1 MKEGQVEKDTRDS
14 KVSELPGS
22 TNEVT
27 HCNRMKQRNGIEF
40 ARLHLKTLNPENKP
54 CFSMVQCSSTFICQS
69 RSGASNNVLKLLR
82 PSRDR
87 SVTGP
92 LVKTGAWANVRQVNA
107 SLFEGGTPRFRS
119 MDAITEIPNSSW
131 TRIKTYIRVY
141 VRAFGL
147 ALKPILKSISEPTL
161 ELALE
166 PISTVITLFDQA
178 KLSQIERPSLSMSI
192 AFEGSNDRARRSESR
207 NKLTTG
213 GSPVLHKDFEL
224 HNSYECMCLL
234 CRRAIGGIAVQYA
247 AKHAEQ
253 SHLVEQMNTKYYYY
267 TRTQGLF
274 RICYPKERPPTVQ
287 TYLSPVETHCMNINY
302 FIPDE
307 ENLTR
312 GFSDD
317 AMTRLHMGRSVIALF
332 IVGFVAIFTAF
343 WTGVVGCW
351 KRSPGNITAT
361 AILMLL
367 ACLLSA
373 SAMGLWHGVE
383 YYEKEKIV
391 GEEYYQ
397 QWSNSID
404 PNSCKDQRQW
414 HQKRESGL
422 RRRCIDVYRD
432 ICPQVLRDNT
442 VQWYGWSF
450 YLAWLGVATCL
461 GTMTLFLIAA
471 SCLRR
476 EHAREQAQ
484 NVLKDNSL
492 ISYDWSYVVAW
503 VGVGWSLV
511 SAILFSAA
519 AICLRGERMREE
531 AMNMQYLMPVYPQ
544 KQQYAYA
551 GYPAPAAYP
560 GPYYHGSQYGPYNY

>member
-1 MKEGQVEKDTRDS
+1 MNHSCK
-14 KVSELPGS
+14 L
-22 TNEVT
+22 
-27 HCNRMKQRNGIEF
+27 
-40 ARLHLKTLNPENKP
+40 
-54 CFSMVQCSSTFICQS
+54 
-69 RSGASNNVLKLLR
+69 VLL
-82 PSRDR
+82 
-87 SVTGP
+87 
-92 LVKTGAWANVRQVNA
+92 Q
-107 SLFEGGTPRFRS
+107 
-119 MDAITEIPNSSW
+119 
-131 TRIKTYIRVY
+131 
-141 VRAFGL
+141 
-147 ALKPILKSISEPTL
+147 
-161 ELALE
+161 
-166 PISTVITLFDQA
+166 
-178 KLSQIERPSLSMSI
+178 
-192 AFEGSNDRARRSESR
+192 
-207 NKLTTG
+207 
-213 GSPVLHKDFEL
+213 
-224 HNSYECMCLL
+224 
-234 CRRAIGGIAVQYA
+234 QYA

-397 QWSNSID
+397 QWSN
-404 PNSCKDQRQW
+404 
-414 HQKRESGL
+414 
-422 RRRCIDVYRD
+422 
-432 ICPQVLRDNT
+432 
-442 VQWYGWSF
+442 
-450 YLAWLGVATCL
+450 
-461 GTMTLFLIAA
+461 
-471 SCLRR
+471 
-476 EHAREQAQ
+476 
-484 NVLKDNSL
+484 VLKDNSL

>member
-1 MKEGQVEKDTRDS
+1 
-14 KVSELPGS
+14 
-22 TNEVT
+22 
-27 HCNRMKQRNGIEF
+27 
-40 ARLHLKTLNPENKP
+40 
-54 CFSMVQCSSTFICQS
+54 
-69 RSGASNNVLKLLR
+69 
-82 PSRDR
+82 
-87 SVTGP
+87 
-92 LVKTGAWANVRQVNA
+92 
-107 SLFEGGTPRFRS
+107 
-119 MDAITEIPNSSW
+119 
-131 TRIKTYIRVY
+131 
-141 VRAFGL
+141 
-147 ALKPILKSISEPTL
+147 
-161 ELALE
+161 
-166 PISTVITLFDQA
+166 
-178 KLSQIERPSLSMSI
+178 
-192 AFEGSNDRARRSESR
+192 
-207 NKLTTG
+207 
-213 GSPVLHKDFEL
+213 
-224 HNSYECMCLL
+224 
-234 CRRAIGGIAVQYA
+234 
-247 AKHAEQ
+247 
-253 SHLVEQMNTKYYYY
+253 MNTKYYYY

-397 QWSNSID
+397 QWSN
-404 PNSCKDQRQW
+404 
-414 HQKRESGL
+414 
-422 RRRCIDVYRD
+422 
-432 ICPQVLRDNT
+432 
-442 VQWYGWSF
+442 
-450 YLAWLGVATCL
+450 
-461 GTMTLFLIAA
+461 
-471 SCLRR
+471 
-476 EHAREQAQ
+476 
-484 NVLKDNSL
+484 VLKDNSL